1 MKQFKYL
8 KLFEAFES
16 SAIRSV
22 LSYIGDKIS
31 KNEKEKLSNIFSNI
45 QSDNILNYHLKLSR
59 KF

>member
-31 KNEKEKLSNIFSNI
+31 KNEKEKFLNHLR
-45 QSDNILNYHLKLSR
+45 NILM
-59 KF
+59 